1 MHVIAGVKNDQT
13 QHIARMVNVH
23 NRQREG
29 AWFTGTHCGCGERHS
44 RRHNSIGT
52 SIVNDAQRISLRGNP
67 RTGASGTRR
76 RLHSAT
82 RSTGIC
88 NLVRQGL
95 TRRIDTTGELTI
107 DTVQFRIA

>member
-29 AWFTGTHCGCGERHS
+29 AWFTGT
-44 RRHNSIGT
+44 
-52 SIVNDAQRISLRGNP
+52 
-67 RTGASGTRR
+67 SGTRR

>member
-29 AWFTGTHCGCGERHS
+29 AWFTGTHCGCGGRHS

-76 RLHSAT
+76 RL
-82 RSTGIC
+82 
-88 NLVRQGL
+88 VRQGL

>member
-1 MHVIAGVKNDQT
+1 MRGKT
-13 QHIARMVNVH
+13 QQKAQQHR
-23 NRQREG
+23 
-29 AWFTGTHCGCGERHS
+29 
-44 RRHNSIGT
+44 T

-76 RLHSAT
+76 RLHSVT

>member
-1 MHVIAGVKNDQT
+1 MRHSEDPAVVERVLTLVETVGVDEIAELWSDAEPDSLPGVPVSYTHLHVIAGVKNDQT

-29 AWFTGTHCGCGERHS
+29 AWFTGT
-44 RRHNSIGT
+44 
-52 SIVNDAQRISLRGNP
+52 
-67 RTGASGTRR
+67 SGTRR

-88 NLVRQGL
+88 LSL
-95 TRRIDTTGELTI
+95 IHI
-107 DTVQFRIA
+107 